1 MNKNHVFL
9 ATLLLCLACSASA
22 QESSAVLLNPDDRG
36 IGIEL
41 FTAEPVSAFDVSLQ
55 VENASSMTIE
65 NCVSGLP
72 STHMGNCI
80 INDQNVLKIIV
91 FSPSN
96 ATLQSSHV
104 GTIQLGGANLGHA
117 TVNAFAPDGS
127 PRQIEFLGLNQQ
139 SGGEGKFREGL
150 LPKREIR

>member
-1 MNKNHVFL
+1 MNKHHVFL
-9 ATLLLCLACSASA
+9 ATALLCLACIASA
-22 QESSAVLLNPDDRG
+22 QERSAVLLNPDDRG

-41 FTAEPVSAFDVSLQ
+41 FTAEPVSAFDVSVQ
-55 VENASSMTIE
+55 VENVSSMIID

-80 INDQNVLKIIV
+80 INDENVLKIIV

-104 GTIQLGGANLGHA
+104 GTIRLGDAKLRHS
-117 TVNAFAPDGS
+117 TINAFAPDGS
-127 PRQIEFLGLNQQ
+127 PRQIEFLGLHQQ
-139 SGGEGKFREGL
+139 GGGEGKFREGL
-150 LPKREIR
+150 LSNR